1 MQLILFFFPFS
12 KKLRFLQRVFSNSSL
27 LWLKMILI
35 KIMIPA
41 NTTKSHILLETLLF
55 LEHVIFHTQTLP
67 LFCWCA
73 YLFQNSKAGVPTVVS
88 SIFCRY
94 SHFFFRW
101 SHPIFIVNDTKMC
114 MFNEWPSS
122 RSPSSYIQY
131 SPWHSHMH
139 ISKKPQCYHE
149 QSRVLHTLNPS
160 LLITCSSL
168 SKW

>member
-94 SHFFFRW
+94 SHFFLG
-101 SHPIFIVNDTKMC
+101 D
-114 MFNEWPSS
+114 
-122 RSPSSYIQY
+122 
-131 SPWHSHMH
+131 
-139 ISKKPQCYHE
+139 
-149 QSRVLHTLNPS
+149 
-160 LLITCSSL
+160 LILSSL
-168 SKW
+168 SMTQKCACLTNDLPLDPQAHISNILLDIPTCIFQRNLNATMNKAEFSIPWTLPYW